1 MQFPIYFCRIMNF
14 HLSSWLFSFH
24 RVISCMFYSRYCW
37 NVIIFLLQ
45 ILYYFVSL
53 FISNG
58 LTKQV
63 ASYANLGTGVTILIG
78 SLASIFIIDRK
89 GRRPLLMF
97 GISACLFSLLLF
109 TLTLIIKQVTEIN
122 KLTILSIVLTYTFL
136 FGFSVSLGKS
146 VSKYFDFCIV
156 FPCMVTVLLCIL
168 LLKKQLFNYC
178 II

>member
-1 MQFPIYFCRIMNF
+1 MYWDAVSDLFLSYNEFPSALLAFFFSSSYIMYV
-14 HLSSWLFSFH
+14 LFT
-24 RVISCMFYSRYCW
+24 VLLKCYY
-37 NVIIFLLQ
+37 FLLQ

-89 GRRPLLMF
+89 GRRPLLIF

-109 TLTLIIKQVTEIN
+109 TLTLIIKQMTGIN

-146 VSKYFDFCIV
+146 VSK
-156 FPCMVTVLLCIL
+156 
-168 LLKKQLFNYC
+168 
-178 II
+178 